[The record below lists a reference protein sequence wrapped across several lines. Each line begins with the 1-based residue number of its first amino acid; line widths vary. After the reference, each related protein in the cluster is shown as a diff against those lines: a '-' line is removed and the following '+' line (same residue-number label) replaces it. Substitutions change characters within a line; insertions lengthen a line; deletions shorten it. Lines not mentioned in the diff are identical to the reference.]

1 MEYSV
6 HDNKLVSPSIGIT
19 FGRVYHSQFH
29 AYSPETVTKTDTE
42 TDTEIDTNML
52 IKVLDHGHGYSNGFD
67 SAEFV
72 LFNHSQRF
80 SVVTKD

>member
-1 MEYSV
+1 M
-6 HDNKLVSPSIGIT
+6 VSPSTGIT
-19 FGRVYHSQFH
+19 FSRVYHSQFH
-29 AYSPETVTKTDTE
+29 AYPSETVTE

-67 SAEFV
+67 STEFV
-72 LFNHSQRF
+72 LFNHSQRI